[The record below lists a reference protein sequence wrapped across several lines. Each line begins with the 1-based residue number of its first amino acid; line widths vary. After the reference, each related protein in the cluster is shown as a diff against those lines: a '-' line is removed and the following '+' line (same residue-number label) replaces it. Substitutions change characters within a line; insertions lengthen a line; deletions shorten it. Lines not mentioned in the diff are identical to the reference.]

1 MSTAPL
7 TLDVDDVD
15 EVSWEYARRGWSDGL
30 PIVPPTP
37 ERVARMLAGVT
48 DPERLIAVL
57 PPRNGRATIEM
68 IAVNAVMAGCR
79 PEYLR
84 VVVAALTAL
93 GQPAFNL
100 RSIQATTHP
109 ASPLLIV
116 NGPIRQE
123 LGVHGGSGCFGA
135 GFLANATIGR
145 AVRLVLR
152 NVGGGIPGSGDRA
165 THGHPGKYSYCIAEN
180 EEENPWQP
188 LHVDRG
194 FDAGANTVTVIGCE
208 APHNIN
214 NHVGDTAEHILGTC
228 ADGMIDLGTNNPFAT
243 KTTQMTLVLCP
254 EHAATVAG
262 DGWSKDDVR
271 KYLYERAR
279 RTLRELKT
287 GGLWNMHSWP
297 NWYDVEHDDARLP
310 VVSDP
315 SNFVIVVAGG
325 EGKHSTVLPTTGST
339 RSVTVEIPALL

>member
-1 MSTAPL
+1 MSAAAVS
-7 TLDVDDVD
+7 LDVEDVD
-15 EVSWEYARRGWSDGL
+15 EISWEYARRGWSDGL
-30 PIVPPTP
+30 PVVPPTRD
-37 ERVARMLAGVT
+37 RVARMLADVS
-48 DPERLIAVL
+48 DPDRLIGVL
-57 PPRNGRATIEM
+57 PPRNGRATVEM
-68 IAVNAVMAGCR
+68 VAINAVMAGCR
-79 PEYLR
+79 PEFLP
-84 VVVAALTAL
+84 VVVAALTAVC
-93 GQPAFNL
+93 QPAFNL

-116 NGPIRQE
+116 NGPIRTE
-123 LGVHGGSGCFGA
+123 LGIHGGSGCFGA

-180 EEENPWQP
+180 QEENPWQP
-188 LHVDRG
+188 LHTDRG
-194 FDAGANTVTVIGCE
+194 FDAEANTVTVIGCE

-214 NHVGDTAEHILGTC
+214 NHVGDTAEHILGTA
-228 ADGMIDLGTNNPFAT
+228 ADGMVDLGTNNPFAT
-243 KTTQMTLVLCP
+243 KTTEMTLVLCP

-271 KYLYERAR
+271 KYLYEKAR
-279 RTLRELKT
+279 RPLRELKT
-287 GGLWNMHSWP
+287 GGLWNMHTWP
-297 NWYDVEHDDARLP
+297 KWYDLADDDARLP

-315 SNFVIVVAGG
+315 GNFVIVVAGG

-339 RSVTVEIPALL
+339 RSVTVAIPDSL